1 MKESYPEG
9 IINNININLILLKDG
24 NYEISC
30 PQWKYEGHS
39 KNPSKLINELIN
51 ELVNHNKECEVWNLE
66 SI

>member
-30 PQWKYEGHS
+30 PQWKYVGYS

-51 ELVNHNKECEVWNLE
+51 ELVNHNKECEV
-66 SI
+66 